1 MPNRVRNKLKLLLLI
16 VGIIIL
22 FILLLTQALRHKKEE
37 LPPEIELHEIVI
49 KNYDNVLLTQTEEDA
64 YSILV
69 DDQAITIAA
78 DDFADSVAKPKLSQP
93 TIADVTLQDDVVTS
107 LTLKEE
113 KISGKLLSR
122 NQEMIEL
129 AEHGEMKLS
138 PNARFYQIYGQ
149 TKEVTAGKLM
159 IGYDFS
165 DYVVKDGVI
174 CAALITRDDSMDN
187 IRILLKTNEFAGI
200 YHDGVTLTPDTEYEI
215 RYGNETQ
222 THAAGEEVII
232 SPDSNYFTDGENTN
246 HRIYITP
253 KTLTARTAISSIQRE
268 QGTPSYRGCF
278 ELLKSDEGLI
288 IINELLLEEYLYA
301 VVPSEMPINYP
312 EEALKAQA
320 ICARTY
326 AMKQM
331 MNTKYAAFG
340 AHVDDSTAYQVY
352 NNITEYEQT
361 TAAVKDTSGQIV
373 TYQGEIVYTYYF
385 STSCGYTTDGQIWRP
400 TEEDG
405 DLGYLSMKRL
415 SKPAANA
422 WATAIR
428 TEKILDGF
436 EEMDG
441 QETNDDEN
449 QTAAVNDDSEEPSG
463 GASDGALT
471 VGSEDTADGDL
482 GVESEDT
489 ADDDLGVDIAV
500 EAFNPDEASSMSEEA
515 FAAYIKEPNPDDFE
529 CEESWY
535 RWQMH
540 YGVGALGDINEKIKT
555 RYDANPKMIL
565 TKDKE
570 GNFTESEP
578 KKIGYLQDIIVEK
591 RGVGG
596 IIDSLI
602 IQGSDAT
609 IKIMTEYNI
618 RYILS
623 ARDVEIEKLSGSE
636 SVCGALLPSAFFT
649 IEMEYDNNKM
659 VETITLYGG
668 GYGHGAGMSQNGA
681 KEMAKEGMK
690 AEEIIQYFYQDINIE
705 QAYAEGEE

>member
-22 FILLLTQALRHKKEE
+22 FILLLTQAIRHRKEE
-37 LPPEIELHEIVI
+37 LPPEIEFHEIVI
-49 KNYDNVLLTQTEEDA
+49 KDYDNVLLTQTDENTYTLLA
-64 YSILV
+64 
-69 DDQAITIAA
+69 DDETVLFTA
-78 DDFADSVAKPKLSQP
+78 DDFAESVKEPELSQP
-93 TIADVTLQDDVVTS
+93 TIVDVTLQDNVVTS
-107 LTLKEE
+107 LILKEE

-122 NQEMIEL
+122 NQGMIEL
-129 AEHGEMKLS
+129 AGHGEVKLA
-138 PNARFYQIYGQ
+138 PNARFYQIFGQ
-149 TKEVTAGKLM
+149 TQEVSAGKLM

-187 IRILLKTNEFAGI
+187 IRVLLKTDEFAGV
-200 YHDGVTLTPDTEYEI
+200 YHNEITLKPDTEYEI
-215 RYGNETQ
+215 RYGEDAE
-222 THAAGEEVII
+222 THAADEEMTFT
-232 SPDSNYFTDGENTN
+232 SDSVYFGDEEHTN

-268 QGTPSYRGCF
+268 QGTPTYRGCF
-278 ELLKSDEGLI
+278 ELVKTEDGLI

-301 VVPSEMPINYP
+301 VVPSEMPISYP

-340 AHVDDSTAYQVY
+340 AHVDDSTSYQVY
-352 NNITEYEQT
+352 NNITEYEPT
-361 TAAVKDTSGQIV
+361 TMAVKDTSGQIV

-385 STSCGYTTDGQIWRP
+385 STSCGFTTDGQIWRP

-405 DLGYLSMKRL
+405 DLGYLSMRRL
-415 SKPAANA
+415 SKSAANE

-428 TEKILDGF
+428 TEKILAGM
-436 EEMDG
+436 EETDG
-441 QETNDDEN
+441 QEADES
-449 QTAAVNDDSEEPSG
+449 VN
-463 GASDGALT
+463 
-471 VGSEDTADGDL
+471 
-482 GVESEDT
+482 
-489 ADDDLGVDIAV
+489 IAV
-500 EAFNPDEASSMSEEA
+500 EAFNPDEAASMSEEA
-515 FAAYIKEPNPDDFE
+515 FADYIKEPNSDDFE

-565 TKDKE
+565 TKDKD
-570 GNFTESEP
+570 GNFTETEP
-578 KKIGYLQDIIVEK
+578 KKIGYLQDMIVEK

-602 IQGSDAT
+602 LKGSDAT
-609 IKIMTEYNI
+609 VKIMTEYNI

-649 IEMEYDNNKM
+649 IDMEYDKNKM
-659 VETITLYGG
+659 VESITLYGG

-681 KEMAKEGMK
+681 KEMAKEGMD
-690 AEEIIQYFYQDINIE
+690 AEDIIRYFYKDISIE
-705 QAYAEGEE
+705 QAYAEGVE